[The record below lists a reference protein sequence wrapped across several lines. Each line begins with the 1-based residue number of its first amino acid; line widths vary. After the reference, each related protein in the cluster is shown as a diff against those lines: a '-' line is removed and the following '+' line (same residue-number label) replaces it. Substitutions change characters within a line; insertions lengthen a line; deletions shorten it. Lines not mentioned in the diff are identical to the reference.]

1 VRRQE
6 DEQPTYLLPDIR
18 VDELS
23 FVRGICVSG
32 HDIFISYCREE
43 RPVARRFAE
52 CFAEEG
58 FSVWWDAQ
66 LHSGETFDEVIEKE
80 LRAAKAVVVLW
91 SPRSVASRWVRAEAT
106 LADRDNKLVPI
117 IIEPCNRPIIFELTH
132 AAELAEW
139 NGDRTEL
146 SYQTLVRDLRRMV
159 GKSNDA
165 QAAATAAAETAA
177 AETAA
182 AETAASE
189 PEPAPAPVEAAPA
202 PPVPEVPAA
211 EAKPAPVDAEELMKS
226 LERLSK
232 SQESELSQPTPV
244 EMVETEFYKRSD
256 AFRAQ
261 EGDKVHCLGRLDGDR
276 VESSFVVTPAGLSI
290 GRSAPSD
297 IIVGGIGVS
306 RAHCLVEL
314 AADQLRV
321 SDLNSTNGTFI
332 DENRVERSAVLEV
345 GSILRIGNVLF
356 RHEIRSRDEMQ
367 AGHEQVGYGFESGPR
382 EMRAAR

>member
-1 VRRQE
+1 
-6 DEQPTYLLPDIR
+6 
-18 VDELS
+18 
-23 FVRGICVSG
+23 VSG

-52 CFAEEG
+52 CFANEG

-66 LHSGETFDEVIEKE
+66 LHSGETFDEVIERE

-139 NGDRTEL
+139 TGDRSEAN
-146 SYQTLVRDLRRMV
+146 YQTLIRDLRRMV
-159 GKSNDA
+159 GKTNDA
-165 QAAATAAAETAA
+165 QAAAAAAQPAA
-177 AETAA
+177 PEPTPAP
-182 AETAASE
+182 E
-189 PEPAPAPVEAAPA
+189 PEVTPAVTPVEAAPT
-202 PPVPEVPAA
+202 PPAAEVPA
-211 EAKPAPVDAEELMKS
+211 EEPKVNLVDPVELLKS
-226 LERLSK
+226 LERLGK
-232 SQESELSQPTPV
+232 AQESELAQPTAK
-244 EMVETEFYKRSD
+244 EAEDAEFYKRAD
-256 AFRAQ
+256 EYREQ
-261 EGDKVHCLGRLDGDR
+261 EGDRVHCLERLAGGN

-290 GRSAPSD
+290 GRSDPSD

>member
-1 VRRQE
+1 M
-6 DEQPTYLLPDIR
+6 
-18 VDELS
+18 
-23 FVRGICVSG
+23 SG

-52 CFAEEG
+52 CFADEG

-66 LHSGETFDEVIEKE
+66 LHSGETFDEVIERE

-139 NGDRTEL
+139 AGDTSEA
-146 SYQTLVRDLRRMV
+146 SYQTLIRDLRRMV
-159 GKSNDA
+159 GKTTDA
-165 QAAATAAAETAA
+165 QAAATAAAQLAPQA
-177 AETAA
+177 
-182 AETAASE
+182 E
-189 PEPAPAPVEAAPA
+189 PEPEATPEAAPIEPA
-202 PPVPEVPAA
+202 PPASEAPAA
-211 EAKPAPVDAEELMKS
+211 EAKVNLVDPAELMKS
-226 LERLSK
+226 LGRLSK
-232 SQESELSQPTPV
+232 TQESELAEPTPQ
-244 EMVETEFYKRSD
+244 EAEEAEFYKRAD
-256 AFRAQ
+256 EFRAH
-261 EGDKVHCLGRLDGDR
+261 EGDKVHCLERLAGGD
-276 VESSFVVTPAGLSI
+276 VESTFVVTAAGLSI

-332 DENRVERSAVLEV
+332 DDKRVDRSALLEV
-345 GSILRIGNVLF
+345 GSVLRIGNVLF
-356 RHEIRSRDEMQ
+356 KHEVRSRYEIT
-367 AGHEQVGYGFESGPR
+367 AGNDPADYGFEAGAR

>member
-1 VRRQE
+1 
-6 DEQPTYLLPDIR
+6 
-18 VDELS
+18 
-23 FVRGICVSG
+23 VSG

-66 LHSGETFDEVIEKE
+66 LHSGETFDEVIERE

-139 NGDRTEL
+139 TGDTTEAN
-146 SYQTLVRDLRRMV
+146 YQTLIRDLRRMV
-159 GKSNDA
+159 GKTTDA
-165 QAAATAAAETAA
+165 QAAAQPAP
-177 AETAA
+177 
-182 AETAASE
+182 E
-189 PEPAPAPVEAAPA
+189 PEPAPIEEA
-202 PPVPEVPAA
+202 
-211 EAKPAPVDAEELMKS
+211 
-226 LERLSK
+226 
-232 SQESELSQPTPV
+232 PTPV
-244 EMVETEFYKRSD
+244 EPPAPEPKVNLVDPDELMRSLGRLSTKLESELAQPTQQEIEAAEFYKQAD
-256 AFRAQ
+256 EFRAQ
-261 EGDKVHCLGRLDGDR
+261 EGDKVHCLERLAGGD
-276 VESSFVVTPAGLSI
+276 VESTFVVTPAGLSI

-332 DENRVERSAVLEV
+332 DDKRVDRSAVLEV

-356 RHEIRSRDEMQ
+356 KHEVRSRDEIQ
-367 AGHEQVGYGFESGPR
+367 AGNDPAGYGFDAGAR

>member
-1 VRRQE
+1 M
-6 DEQPTYLLPDIR
+6 
-18 VDELS
+18 
-23 FVRGICVSG
+23 SG

-43 RPVARRFAE
+43 RPHARRFAE
-52 CFAEEG
+52 FFAEEG
-58 FSVWWDAQ
+58 FGVCWDAQ

-132 AAELAEW
+132 AAELHDW
-139 NGDRTEL
+139 NGDTSEA
-146 SYQTLVRDLRRMV
+146 SYQTLIRDLRRMV
-159 GKSNDA
+159 GKTKKA
-165 QAAATAAAETAA
+165 EAAATPAPPPQEQAAP
-177 AETAA
+177 
-182 AETAASE
+182 E
-189 PEPAPAPVEAAPA
+189 PEPTPAPEPVQAAPTPPTA
-202 PPVPEVPAA
+202 KSPVPEQ
-211 EAKPAPVDAEELMKS
+211 AKPAPVDADELMRS

-232 SQESELSQPTPV
+232 SQESELAKPTPQ
-244 EMVETEFYKRSD
+244 EIERAEFYKRAD
-256 AFRAQ
+256 EYRFQ
-261 EGDKVHCLGRLDGDR
+261 EGNKVHCLERLDGDK

-321 SDLNSTNGTFI
+321 SDLNSTNGTYVN
-332 DENRVERSAVLEV
+332 EKRVDRSALLEV
-345 GSILRIGNVLF
+345 GAVLRVGNVLF
-356 RHEIRSRDEMQ
+356 KHEVRSRGEIQSDTVAASYDLDAGESEIR
-367 AGHEQVGYGFESGPR
+367 V
-382 EMRAAR
+382 ARS

>member
-1 VRRQE
+1 M
-6 DEQPTYLLPDIR
+6 
-18 VDELS
+18 
-23 FVRGICVSG
+23 SG

-43 RPVARRFAE
+43 RPIARRFAE
-52 CFAEEG
+52 CFANEG

-66 LHSGETFDEVIEKE
+66 LHSGETFDEVIERE

-139 NGDRTEL
+139 TGDTSEAN
-146 SYQTLVRDLRRMV
+146 YQTLIRDLRRMV
-159 GKSNDA
+159 GKTTDA
-165 QAAATAAAETAA
+165 QAAATAAAAPKVERT
-177 AETAA
+177 
-182 AETAASE
+182 
-189 PEPAPAPVEAAPA
+189 PEPAPEPT
-202 PPVPEVPAA
+202 PPV
-211 EAKPAPVDAEELMKS
+211 AEEKVNLVDPAELMRS
-226 LERLSK
+226 LGRLSK
-232 SQESELSQPTPV
+232 AQESELAQPTAK
-244 EMVETEFYKRSD
+244 EAEEAEFYKRAD
-256 AFRAQ
+256 EYRAQ
-261 EGDKVHCLGRLDGDR
+261 EGDKVHCLERLAGGD

-290 GRSAPSD
+290 GRSAPAD

-332 DENRVERSAVLEV
+332 DDKRVDRSALLEV
-345 GSILRIGNVLF
+345 GSVLRIGNVLF
-356 RHEIRSRDEMQ
+356 KHEIRSRDEIQ
-367 AGHEQVGYGFESGPR
+367 AGNDQGGYGIDVDAR

>member
-1 VRRQE
+1 
-6 DEQPTYLLPDIR
+6 
-18 VDELS
+18 
-23 FVRGICVSG
+23 VSG

-52 CFAEEG
+52 CFADEG

-66 LHSGETFDEVIEKE
+66 LHSGETFDEVIERE

-139 NGDRTEL
+139 SGDRSEAN
-146 SYQTLVRDLRRMV
+146 YQTLIRDLTRMV
-159 GKSNDA
+159 GKTKEA
-165 QAAATAAAETAA
+165 EAAASAAAQLTA
-177 AETAA
+177 
-182 AETAASE
+182 
-189 PEPAPAPVEAAPA
+189 PEPAPEHMPAAPVT
-202 PPVPEVPAA
+202 EVPVAD
-211 EAKPAPVDAEELMKS
+211 AKSAPIDADELMKS

-232 SQESELSQPTPV
+232 SQESELAQPTPQ
-244 EMVETEFYKRSD
+244 EAEAAEFYKRAD
-256 AFRAQ
+256 EYRAL
-261 EGDKVHCLGRLDGDR
+261 EGDKVHCLERLAGDH

-332 DENRVERSAVLEV
+332 DDKRVDRSAVLEV
-345 GSILRIGNVLF
+345 GSVLRIGNVLF
-356 RHEIRSRDEMQ
+356 KHEVRSRGEVQ
-367 AGHEQVGYGFESGPR
+367 AGKNQAVYGYESGPR

>member
-1 VRRQE
+1 M
-6 DEQPTYLLPDIR
+6 
-18 VDELS
+18 
-23 FVRGICVSG
+23 SG

-43 RPVARRFAE
+43 RPHARRFAE

-132 AAELAEW
+132 AAELHDW
-139 NGDRTEL
+139 NGDTSEA
-146 SYQTLVRDLRRMV
+146 SYQTLIRDLRRMV
-159 GKSNDA
+159 GKTKEA
-165 QAAATAAAETAA
+165 EAAAT
-177 AETAA
+177 
-182 AETAASE
+182 
-189 PEPAPAPVEAAPA
+189 PAPAPPEQAAPEPEPTPA
-202 PPVPEVPAA
+202 PEPVQAAPTPPTAKSPEP
-211 EAKPAPVDAEELMKS
+211 EQAKPAPVDADELMRS

-232 SQESELSQPTPV
+232 SQESELAKPTPQEV
-244 EMVETEFYKRSD
+244 ERAEFYKRAD
-256 AFRAQ
+256 EYRFQ
-261 EGDKVHCLGRLDGDR
+261 EGNKVHCLERLDGDK

-321 SDLNSTNGTFI
+321 SDLNSTNGTYVN
-332 DENRVERSAVLEV
+332 DKRVDRSALLEV
-345 GSILRIGNVLF
+345 GAVLRVGNVLF
-356 RHEIRSRDEMQ
+356 KHEVRSRGEIQSDTVAASYDLDAGEREIR
-367 AGHEQVGYGFESGPR
+367 V
-382 EMRAAR
+382 ARS

>member
-1 VRRQE
+1 
-6 DEQPTYLLPDIR
+6 
-18 VDELS
+18 
-23 FVRGICVSG
+23 VSG

-52 CFAEEG
+52 CFADEG

-66 LHSGETFDEVIEKE
+66 LHSGETFDEVIERE

-139 NGDRTEL
+139 TGDRSEA
-146 SYQTLVRDLRRMV
+146 SYQTLIRDLRRMV
-159 GKSNDA
+159 GKTNDA
-165 QAAATAAAETAA
+165 QAAAAQAAA
-177 AETAA
+177 
-182 AETAASE
+182 
-189 PEPAPAPVEAAPA
+189 PESTPAPAPEPEATSAPARVEA
-202 PPVPEVPAA
+202 PAA
-211 EAKPAPVDAEELMKS
+211 EPKVNLVDPVELLKS

-232 SQESELSQPTPV
+232 AQESELAQPTAK
-244 EMVETEFYKRSD
+244 EAEEAEFYKRAD
-256 AFRAQ
+256 EYRAH
-261 EGDKVHCLGRLDGDR
+261 EGDKVHCLERLAGGD
-276 VESSFVVTPAGLSI
+276 VESSFVVTSAGLSI
-290 GRSAPSD
+290 GRSDPSD

-332 DENRVERSAVLEV
+332 DDKRVDRSAVLEV
-345 GSILRIGNVLF
+345 GSVLRIGNVLF
-356 RHEIRSRDEMQ
+356 KHEVRSRDEIQ
-367 AGHEQVGYGFESGPR
+367 AGNDQVGYGYAGAR
-382 EMRAAR
+382 EIRAAR

>member
-1 VRRQE
+1 M
-6 DEQPTYLLPDIR
+6 
-18 VDELS
+18 
-23 FVRGICVSG
+23 SG
-32 HDIFISYCREE
+32 HDIFVSYCREE

-52 CFAEEG
+52 CFADEG

-66 LHSGETFDEVIEKE
+66 LHSGETFDEVIERE

-139 NGDRTEL
+139 TGDRSEA
-146 SYQTLVRDLRRMV
+146 SYQTLIRDLRRMV
-159 GKSNDA
+159 GKTTDA
-165 QAAATAAAETAA
+165 QAAAAQPAA
-177 AETAA
+177 
-182 AETAASE
+182 
-189 PEPAPAPVEAAPA
+189 PEATPVPAPVEAAPT
-202 PPVPEVPAA
+202 PPVAEVQ
-211 EAKPAPVDAEELMKS
+211 AEESKVNLVDPVELLKS

-232 SQESELSQPTPV
+232 AQESELAQPTAK
-244 EMVETEFYKRSD
+244 EAEEAEFYKRAD
-256 AFRAQ
+256 EFRAQ
-261 EGDKVHCLGRLDGDR
+261 EGDKVHCLERLAGGH
-276 VESSFVVTPAGLSI
+276 VESAFVVTRAGLSI
-290 GRSAPSD
+290 GRSDPSD

-332 DENRVERSAVLEV
+332 DDERVDRSAVLEV
-345 GSILRIGNVLF
+345 GSVLRIGNVLF
-356 RHEIRSRDEMQ
+356 KHEVRSRDEMR
-367 AGHEQVGYGFESGPR
+367 AGHDQAGYGFESGAR

>member
-1 VRRQE
+1 M
-6 DEQPTYLLPDIR
+6 
-18 VDELS
+18 
-23 FVRGICVSG
+23 SG

-66 LHSGETFDEVIEKE
+66 LHSGETFDEVIERE
-80 LRAAKAVVVLW
+80 LRASKAVVVLW

-139 NGDRTEL
+139 TGDRSEA
-146 SYQTLVRDLRRMV
+146 SYQTLIRDLRRMV
-159 GKSNDA
+159 GKTKDA
-165 QAAATAAAETAA
+165 EAAATAAAE
-177 AETAA
+177 
-182 AETAASE
+182 
-189 PEPAPAPVEAAPA
+189 PVQAPVEVAPA
-202 PPVPEVPAA
+202 PPVSEISAPAA
-211 EAKPAPVDAEELMKS
+211 PNPTAVEDDELMKS
-226 LERLSK
+226 LERLSQ
-232 SQESELSQPTPV
+232 SQETELAKPTQQ
-244 EMVETEFYKRSD
+244 EAEEAEFYRRAD
-256 AFRAQ
+256 EYRAQ
-261 EGDKVHCLGRLDGDR
+261 EGDKVHCLERLAGDH
-276 VESSFVVTPAGLSI
+276 VESSFVVTPSGLSI

-321 SDLNSTNGTFI
+321 TDLNSTNGTFVDDKRI
-332 DENRVERSAVLEV
+332 DRSAVLEI
-345 GSILRIGNVLF
+345 GSVLRVGNVLF
-356 RHEIRSRDEMQ
+356 KHEVRSRNEIMPANMPTD
-367 AGHEQVGYGFESGPR
+367 YGFRAGER
-382 EMRAAR
+382 EMRVAR

>member
-1 VRRQE
+1 
-6 DEQPTYLLPDIR
+6 
-18 VDELS
+18 
-23 FVRGICVSG
+23 VSG

-52 CFAEEG
+52 CFADEG

-66 LHSGETFDEVIEKE
+66 LHSGETFDEVIERE

-139 NGDRTEL
+139 TGDRSEAN
-146 SYQTLVRDLRRMV
+146 YHTLIRDLRRMV
-159 GKSNDA
+159 GKTTDA
-165 QAAATAAAETAA
+165 QAAATAAAQ
-177 AETAA
+177 
-182 AETAASE
+182 
-189 PEPAPAPVEAAPA
+189 PAPQAEPQPEAAPGTSS
-202 PPVPEVPAA
+202 PVSEVPAA
-211 EAKPAPVDAEELMKS
+211 EEKVNLVDPVELLKS

-232 SQESELSQPTPV
+232 AQESTLAQPTAR
-244 EMVETEFYKRSD
+244 EAEQAEFYKRAD
-256 AFRAQ
+256 EFRAH
-261 EGDKVHCLGRLDGDR
+261 ESDKVHCLERLAGGD

-290 GRSAPSD
+290 GRSDPSD

-332 DENRVERSAVLEV
+332 DDKRVDRSAVLEV
-345 GSILRIGNVLF
+345 GSVLRIGNVLF
-356 RHEIRSRDEMQ
+356 KHEVRSRDEIQ
-367 AGHEQVGYGFESGPR
+367 AGNDQVGYGYSGAR
-382 EMRAAR
+382 EIRAAR

>member
-1 VRRQE
+1 M
-6 DEQPTYLLPDIR
+6 
-18 VDELS
+18 
-23 FVRGICVSG
+23 SG

-52 CFAEEG
+52 CFAAEG

-66 LHSGETFDEVIEKE
+66 LHSGETFDEVIERE

-139 NGDRTEL
+139 TGDTSEAN
-146 SYQTLVRDLRRMV
+146 YQTLIRDLRRMV
-159 GKSNDA
+159 GKTTDA
-165 QAAATAAAETAA
+165 QAAATAAAAPK
-177 AETAA
+177 AEPAT
-182 AETAASE
+182 
-189 PEPAPAPVEAAPA
+189 EPAPEPT
-202 PPVPEVPAA
+202 PPV
-211 EAKPAPVDAEELMKS
+211 AEEKVNLVDPAELMRS
-226 LERLSK
+226 LGRLSK
-232 SQESELSQPTPV
+232 AQESELGQPT
-244 EMVETEFYKRSD
+244 EKEAEEAEFYKRAD
-256 AFRAQ
+256 EYRAQ
-261 EGDKVHCLGRLDGDR
+261 EGDKVHCLERLAGGD

-332 DENRVERSAVLEV
+332 DDKRVDRSALLEV
-345 GSILRIGNVLF
+345 GSVLRIGNVLF
-356 RHEIRSRDEMQ
+356 KHEVRSRGEIQ
-367 AGHEQVGYGFESGPR
+367 AGNDPADYRIDAGAR
-382 EMRAAR
+382 ELRAAR

>member
-1 VRRQE
+1 ME
-6 DEQPTYLLPDIR
+6 W
-18 VDELS
+18 S
-23 FVRGICVSG
+23 FVRGNCVSG

-66 LHSGETFDEVIEKE
+66 LHSGETFDEVIERE

-132 AAELAEW
+132 AAELSEW
-139 NGDRTEL
+139 TGDTSEVN
-146 SYQTLVRDLRRMV
+146 YQTLIRDLRRMV
-159 GKSNDA
+159 GKTSDA
-165 QAAATAAAETAA
+165 QAAATAAAQPAA
-177 AETAA
+177 PQPTIEPDTPAE
-182 AETAASE
+182 
-189 PEPAPAPVEAAPA
+189 PPPVEASPT
-202 PPVPEVPAA
+202 PPVADLPAA
-211 EAKPAPVDAEELMKS
+211 QPKPEPIEADELMKS
-226 LERLSK
+226 LERLGRA
-232 SQESELSQPTPV
+232 QESELSQPTPH
-244 EMVETEFYKRSD
+244 ELEKAEFYKRAD
-256 AFRAQ
+256 EFRAR
-261 EGDKVHCLGRLDGDR
+261 EGDTVHCLERLAGGD
-276 VESSFVVTPAGLSI
+276 VETTFVVTPAGLSI

-332 DENRVERSAVLEV
+332 DDKRVDRSALLKV

-356 RHEIRSRDEMQ
+356 KHEVRSRDEIQ
-367 AGHEQVGYGFESGPR
+367 PGNQPADYGFEAGAR

>member
-1 VRRQE
+1 M
-6 DEQPTYLLPDIR
+6 
-18 VDELS
+18 
-23 FVRGICVSG
+23 SG

-66 LHSGETFDEVIEKE
+66 LHSGETFDEVIERE

-139 NGDRTEL
+139 SGDTTEAN
-146 SYQTLVRDLRRMV
+146 YQTLIRDLRRMV
-159 GKSNDA
+159 GKTTDA
-165 QAAATAAAETAA
+165 QAAAAAPAA
-177 AETAA
+177 PEAKQT
-182 AETAASE
+182 
-189 PEPAPAPVEAAPA
+189 PEPAPTPPAVEA
-202 PPVPEVPAA
+202 PAA
-211 EAKPAPVDAEELMKS
+211 EEKVNLVDPAELMRS
-226 LERLSK
+226 LGRLSK
-232 SQESELSQPTPV
+232 AQESELAQPTPK
-244 EMVETEFYKRSD
+244 EAEEAEFYKRAD
-256 AFRAQ
+256 EYRAQ
-261 EGDKVHCLGRLDGDR
+261 EGDKVHCLERLAGGH

-290 GRSAPSD
+290 GRSDPSD

-332 DENRVERSAVLEV
+332 DDKRIDRSAVLDV
-345 GSILRIGNVLF
+345 GSVLRIGNVLF
-356 RHEIRSRDEMQ
+356 KHEIRSREEIQ
-367 AGHEQVGYGFESGPR
+367 AGNDQAGYGLHPGVR

>member
-1 VRRQE
+1 
-6 DEQPTYLLPDIR
+6 
-18 VDELS
+18 
-23 FVRGICVSG
+23 VSG

-43 RPVARRFAE
+43 RPVARQFAE
-52 CFAEEG
+52 CFADEG

-66 LHSGETFDEVIEKE
+66 LHSGETFDEVIERE

-139 NGDRTEL
+139 TGDRSEAN
-146 SYQTLVRDLRRMV
+146 YQTLIRDLRRMV
-159 GKSNDA
+159 GKTNDA
-165 QAAATAAAETAA
+165 QAAASQPAAPDSTTAP
-177 AETAA
+177 
-182 AETAASE
+182 E
-189 PEPAPAPVEAAPA
+189 PEATSAPAPVEAVPIPPVAEAPA
-202 PPVPEVPAA
+202 ESPKVNLVDPV
-211 EAKPAPVDAEELMKS
+211 ELLKS

-232 SQESELSQPTPV
+232 AQESELAQPTATEV
-244 EMVETEFYKRSD
+244 EEAEFYKRAD
-256 AFRAQ
+256 EFRAQ
-261 EGDKVHCLGRLDGDR
+261 EGDKVHCLERLAGSH

-332 DENRVERSAVLEV
+332 DDKRVDRSAVLEV
-345 GSILRIGNVLF
+345 GSVLRIGNVLF
-356 RHEIRSRDEMQ
+356 KHEVRSREEMHARHDQ
-367 AGHEQVGYGFESGPR
+367 ASYGFESDTR

>member
-1 VRRQE
+1 M
-6 DEQPTYLLPDIR
+6 
-18 VDELS
+18 
-23 FVRGICVSG
+23 SG

-66 LHSGETFDEVIEKE
+66 LHSGETFDEVIERE

-132 AAELAEW
+132 AAELSEW
-139 NGDRTEL
+139 TGDTTEAN
-146 SYQTLVRDLRRMV
+146 YQTLIRDLRRMV
-159 GKSNDA
+159 GKTTDA
-165 QAAATAAAETAA
+165 QAAATAAAQPAPKEAT
-177 AETAA
+177 
-182 AETAASE
+182 
-189 PEPAPAPVEAAPA
+189 PEPTPAEPQP
-202 PPVPEVPAA
+202 PAA
-211 EAKPAPVDAEELMKS
+211 EEKVNLVDPAELMRS
-226 LERLSK
+226 LGRLSK
-232 SQESELSQPTPV
+232 AQESELSQPTAK
-244 EMVETEFYKRSD
+244 EAEEAEFYKRAD
-256 AFRAQ
+256 EYRAQ
-261 EGDKVHCLGRLDGDR
+261 ESDKVHCLERLAGGH

-290 GRSAPSD
+290 GRSDPSD

-332 DENRVERSAVLEV
+332 DDKRIDRSAVLDV
-345 GSILRIGNVLF
+345 GAVLRIGNVLF
-356 RHEIRSRDEMQ
+356 KHEIRSRDEIQARNDQ
-367 AGHEQVGYGFESGPR
+367 AGYGLDSGPR

>member
-1 VRRQE
+1 
-6 DEQPTYLLPDIR
+6 
-18 VDELS
+18 
-23 FVRGICVSG
+23 VSG

-139 NGDRTEL
+139 SGDTSEA
-146 SYQTLVRDLRRMV
+146 SYQTLIRDLRRMV
-159 GKSNDA
+159 GKTKDT
-165 QAAATAAAETAA
+165 QAAAAPQPEVTP
-177 AETAA
+177 
-182 AETAASE
+182 E
-189 PEPAPAPVEAAPA
+189 PEAVPAPAPAPVEATPA
-202 PPVPEVPAA
+202 PPVSEASKPAP
-211 EAKPAPVDAEELMKS
+211 AKPEPVDAEELMRS

-232 SQESELSQPTPV
+232 SQESELAKPTAQEV
-244 EMVETEFYKRSD
+244 GQAEFYRRAD
-256 AFRAQ
+256 EFRAQ
-261 EGDKVHCLGRLDGDR
+261 EGDKVHCLERLEGDK
-276 VESSFVVTPAGLSI
+276 VESSFVVTAAGLSI

-321 SDLNSTNGTFI
+321 SDLNSTNGTYI
-332 DENRVERSAVLEV
+332 DDKRVDRSAVLEI

-356 RHEIRSRDEMQ
+356 KHELRTRDEMQ
-367 AGHEQVGYGFESGPR
+367 SAIDPTAYDFDAGQR
-382 EMRAAR
+382 EIRLARS

>member
-1 VRRQE
+1 M
-6 DEQPTYLLPDIR
+6 
-18 VDELS
+18 
-23 FVRGICVSG
+23 SG

-66 LHSGETFDEVIEKE
+66 LHSGETFDEVIERE

-132 AAELAEW
+132 AAELSEW
-139 NGDRTEL
+139 AGDTSEA
-146 SYQTLVRDLRRMV
+146 SYQTLIRDLRRMV
-159 GKSNDA
+159 GKTKDA
-165 QAAATAAAETAA
+165 EAAATAAAETAA

-182 AETAASE
+182 QQAQPASE
-189 PEPAPAPVEAAPA
+189 PESLPEPDQAEAAPA
-202 PPVPEVPAA
+202 SPVSEVRAVEVKPEPI
-211 EAKPAPVDAEELMKS
+211 DADELMKS

-232 SQESELSQPTPV
+232 SQESELSGLTPQ
-244 EMVETEFYKRSD
+244 EAEAADFYRRADEYRS
-256 AFRAQ
+256 Q

-276 VESSFVVTPAGLSI
+276 IESSFVVTPAGLSI

-332 DENRVERSAVLEV
+332 DDMRVDRSALLEV
-345 GSILRIGNVLF
+345 GSVLRIGNVLF
-356 RHEIRSRDEMQ
+356 KHEVRSRSEMQ
-367 AGHEQVGYGFESGPR
+367 AGNEPAGYGLERGAR
-382 EMRAAR
+382 EMRVAR

>member
-1 VRRQE
+1 
-6 DEQPTYLLPDIR
+6 
-18 VDELS
+18 
-23 FVRGICVSG
+23 VSG

-52 CFAEEG
+52 CFADEG

-66 LHSGETFDEVIEKE
+66 LHSGETFDEVIERE

-139 NGDRTEL
+139 TGDTSEA
-146 SYQTLVRDLRRMV
+146 SYQTLIRDLRRMV
-159 GKSNDA
+159 GKTADA
-165 QAAATAAAETAA
+165 QAAATAAASPPPQVGPEAMPGSPVETAPSA
-177 AETAA
+177 T
-182 AETAASE
+182 
-189 PEPAPAPVEAAPA
+189 
-202 PPVPEVPAA
+202 
-211 EAKPAPVDAEELMKS
+211 EAKVNLVDPDELLRS
-226 LERLSK
+226 LGRLSK
-232 SQESELSQPTPV
+232 AQESELAQPTPK
-244 EMVETEFYKRSD
+244 EAEEAQFYKRAD
-256 AFRAQ
+256 EYRAH
-261 EGDKVHCLGRLDGDR
+261 EGDKVHCLERLAGGD

-332 DENRVERSAVLEV
+332 DDERVDRSAVLEV
-345 GSILRIGNVLF
+345 GSVLRIGNVLF
-356 RHEIRSRDEMQ
+356 KHEVRSRGDIQ
-367 AGHEQVGYGFESGPR
+367 PGNDPADYGFNTGAR